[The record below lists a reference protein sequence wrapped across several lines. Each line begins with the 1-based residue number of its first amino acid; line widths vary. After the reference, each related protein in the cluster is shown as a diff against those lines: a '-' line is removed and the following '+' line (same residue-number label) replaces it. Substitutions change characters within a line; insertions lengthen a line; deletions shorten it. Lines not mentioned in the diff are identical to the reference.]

1 LTLRLRGPLPL
12 ALVPVFLTVVLTWF
26 AAREDTYVDQGT
38 SNWETHD
45 SGRTTF
51 VAAVVIELAAVVAIY
66 VARDRGRVGW
76 AIALIAMAVSVV
88 AGLVGLVAI
97 SAN

>member
-1 LTLRLRGPLPL
+1 MRLRGPLPL
-12 ALVPVFLTVVLTWF
+12 ALVPAFLTVLLIWL

-45 SGRTTF
+45 SGRATF
-51 VAAVVIELAAVVAIY
+51 VVAVVIDLAAVVAIY
-66 VARDRGRVGW
+66 VARDRGRAGW
-76 AIALIAMAVSVV
+76 AIALIAMGVSVV